1 MLQYNKITYNSNG
14 KFLLKIVKTPAIEIF
29 LSHSDKDRK
38 IAKKL
43 ADELSNYGMKIFVA
57 HEDIKIGEKWESTL
71 FGKIKECDLFVV
83 LLSENF
89 HKARYTD
96 HEVGIAYGLNKFI
109 FPIRIDETM
118 PYGFISKF
126 QAKKISPEIEG
137 DEVVKIFYSMVSKS
151 EKGLEMMNNLIEEFS
166 ESDSFIT
173 ANNLTLILSQ
183 YSEFSDEQLNRI
195 AKAFLDNTQINQG
208 FKSLQWCVSLFD
220 DNWKKLDTV
229 LRDKL
234 ERFL

>member
-1 MLQYNKITYNSNG
+1 M
-14 KFLLKIVKTPAIEIF
+14 KTPAIEIF
-29 LSHSDKDRK
+29 LSHADKDKK

-57 HEDIKIGEKWESTL
+57 HEDIKIGEKWETTL
-71 FGKIKECDLFVV
+71 FDKIKECDLFVA

-89 HKARYTD
+89 HAARYTD

-109 FPIRIDETM
+109 FPIRIDDIM
-118 PYGFISKF
+118 PYGFMSKF
-126 QAKKISPEIEG
+126 QAKKISPEIDN
-137 DEVVKIFYSMVSKS
+137 DEVVKVFYSMVSKS

-166 ESDSFIT
+166 ESASFIT

-195 AKAFLDNTQINQG
+195 AKAFLDNNQINQG
-208 FKSLQWCVSLFD
+208 FKSSHWCASLFNE
-220 DNWKKLDTV
+220 NWKKLDMA